1 MKMGAYLTWSISNNK
16 FLISYYYN
24 NNNIDLSKKLS
35 RLNIIANN
43 SQLSKKGWKLLF
55 RVEKFAAE
63 KWNYDFAKEVE
74 VIVKR

>member
-1 MKMGAYLTWSISNNK
+1 MEMGAYLTWSISNNR
-16 FLISYYYN
+16 FLISHYYN

-63 KWNYDFAKEVE
+63 KWNYDFTKEVE